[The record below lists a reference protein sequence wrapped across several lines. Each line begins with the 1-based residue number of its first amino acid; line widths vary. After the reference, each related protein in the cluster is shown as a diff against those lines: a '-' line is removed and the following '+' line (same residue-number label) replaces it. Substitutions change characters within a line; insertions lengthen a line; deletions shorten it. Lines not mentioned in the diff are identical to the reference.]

1 MKRLWIWVIFS
12 LALHFL
18 FFRFVS
24 FQDEP
29 FEQHEAER
37 YEVTLLYY
45 IPENEDVKKE
55 KPRIIKKRKS
65 VKKGTDKKI
74 EEDIVEKEISGPDPQ
89 TMTLEKEQEEEPEKK
104 EVSDTNKETEASSQ
118 ELGKKITSVLPERE
132 EPLDLTPVIEGLRE
146 RIIEELVYPYIAR
159 KKGLQGVVFVTLRL
173 DENGNLLDI
182 QITKSSGH
190 KSLDNAAVQL
200 VQKVVP
206 YSHNLGKSLSLQ
218 IPIRYSLIN

>member
-1 MKRLWIWVIFS
+1 MKRLWIWVIVS
-12 LALHFL
+12 LALHFI
-18 FFRFVS
+18 FFRFIS
-24 FQDEP
+24 FRNEPLEQQDTK
-29 FEQHEAER
+29 R

-45 IPENEDVKKE
+45 IPAVKEAKKE
-55 KPRIIKKRKS
+55 KPKIIRKRKS
-65 VKKGTDKKI
+65 SKI
-74 EEDIVEKEISGPDPQ
+74 HEDENIKKEISEPGPQ
-89 TMTLEKEQEEEPEKK
+89 IVTLEKEQDEEPEKK
-104 EVSDTNKETEASSQ
+104 ELPDTFIETEAAFQ
-118 ELGKKITSVLPERE
+118 EPEEKIEKEMITSMLAERE
-132 EPLDLTPVIEGLRE
+132 GPLDLTLVIEGLRE
-146 RIIEELVYPYIAR
+146 RIMEELVYPYIAR